1 MNNTLYIVVPCYN
14 EEEALPATA
23 PILLRVLEDMTAEGK
38 VSQNSRILFV
48 DDGSKD
54 KTWEV
59 IKGLRQENEK
69 YTGIKLAKNAG
80 HQHAL
85 LAGLR
90 EADADMTVTIDA
102 DLQDDPNA
110 IAAMV
115 DGYLAGYDVVYGVRD
130 DRKSDTFFKRTTAQ
144 LYYKLLKLMGAD
156 IVYNHA
162 DYRLLSRR
170 ATAQLLKFNEANVF
184 LRGLIPMLGY
194 KSKCVYYER
203 RKRTAG
209 ESKYTPAKMLSLA
222 WDGVTS
228 LSVKPLKF
236 ITLIGILMVLLSAGM
251 LVYFLARHFC
261 GMTVSGWTSIAVSLW
276 FIGGLNL
283 FALGVIGEY
292 IGKIYKESKR
302 RPESA
307 VEEKTE

>member
-1 MNNTLYIVVPCYN
+1 MNNTLYIIVPCYN
-14 EEEALPATA
+14 EEEALPGTA

-59 IKGLRQENEK
+59 IKELRQENEK

-85 LAGLR
+85 RAGLR

-115 DGYLAGYDVVYGVRD
+115 DGYLSGYDVVYGVRD

-170 ATAQLLKFNEANVF
+170 ATSQLLKFNEANVF

-251 LVYFLARHFC
+251 LVYFLTRHFC